1 MFSVRVQSNLIVR
14 SCKFA
19 VIGAAVCLLLF
30 GVWTANSSGARFQ
43 QRQTPPAQIY
53 APDAQGFE
61 KFVQPALADSC
72 SGCHNDRNASGGL
85 NLGLFTEAVTLTSR
99 RDEWEVILR
108 RVEAGEMPPEGAP
121 KDAAQLA
128 AMLGFLKKEFER
140 ADRLVKPDPGRIV
153 ARRLNRVEYQ
163 NTVRDLLGVSY
174 RADREF
180 PRDDEGEGFDNI
192 ADLLSISPLLAE
204 KYMSAAATIAA
215 KAMGTETLPKPTEFG
230 YMVNSDP
237 KIRKHAEALIYYGQE
252 AWLLDAS
259 TLEFRHHVDYSGEY
273 RVHIDMAGSRG
284 KNGAPVKL
292 GLWMDGKVLESRMI
306 ETKTPTF
313 EGFGMYPYWGM
324 DTKLILPQGDH
335 TFRLG
340 IIGDEL
346 SKKMKEDDAF
356 NPRKNIYPYGI
367 KFFGPFPAKVESE
380 SRNRILICNPKL
392 GVACTR
398 KIVRNLARRAFRR
411 TVTSAELAALM
422 RFVKTAETPEQ
433 GIQNAI
439 RAMLVSPHFL
449 FRIERDPNSQKD
461 VRKIS
466 DTELASRLSYFLW
479 SSMPDDELL
488 RLAESQRLRAPG
500 VLAAQVKRMIADPKS
515 VALAENFAGQWLQL
529 RNLDSLR
536 PDAEKFPDWGAE
548 LREAMK
554 AETRMFFEHVLRENQ
569 PVTDFLNAR
578 YTFLNERLAKHYG
591 IGNVTGPDFRR
602 VELATNERGGI
613 TSHGSVLAVSSYPTR
628 TSVVLRGKYILDN
641 IFNTPPPPA
650 PPNVPV
656 LDEAAVGSSASLR
669 KQMEA
674 HRANPACAA
683 CHNKLDPMGFALENY
698 DAIGRWRAMDG
709 KFPVDASGAIPRG
722 KSFTNPAEF
731 RAALLAKTPEFAQAL
746 TEKLMVYALGRGLER
761 FDKPTIAA
769 IQPKLAVSEYRF
781 QVLIQEIVN
790 SLPFQARRGE
800 TLQAEANTSKGVAH
814 R

>member
-43 QRQTPPAQIY
+43 QRQTQPAQAY
-53 APDAQGFE
+53 AADTPGFE
-61 KFVQPALADSC
+61 KFVLPALADSC

-85 NLGLFTEAVTLTSR
+85 NLGLFTEPVTLTSR

-215 KAMGTETLPKPTEFG
+215 KAMGTEPLPKPTEFG

-273 RVHIDMAGSRG
+273 RVRIDMAGSRG
-284 KNGAPVKL
+284 KNGAPLKL
-292 GLWMDGKVLESRMI
+292 GLWMDGKLLESRMI

-324 DTKLILPQGDH
+324 DTKLVLPQGDY

-346 SKKMKEDDAF
+346 SKQMKEDDAF

-380 SRNRILICNPKL
+380 SRKQILVCNPKL
-392 GVACTR
+392 GPVCTR
-398 KIVRNLARRAFRR
+398 KIVRSLARRAFRR
-411 TVTSAELAALM
+411 TVTSAEIAALM

-449 FRIERDPNSQKD
+449 FRIERDPNLQQD

-466 DTELASRLSYFLW
+466 DLELASRLSYFLW

-554 AETRMFFEHVLRENQ
+554 SETRMFFEHVLRENQ

-591 IGNVTGPDFRR
+591 IPNVTGPDLRR
-602 VELATNERGGI
+602 VELTTNERGGI
-613 TSHGSVLAVSSYPTR
+613 TAHGSVLVVSSYPTR

-674 HRANPACAA
+674 HRANPSCAA

-698 DAIGRWRAMDG
+698 DAIGRWRTMDG

-722 KSFTNPAEF
+722 KSFTNPTEF
-731 RAALLAKTPEFAQAL
+731 RAALVAKTPEFAQAL
-746 TEKLMVYALGRGLER
+746 TEKMMIYALGRGLER

-769 IQPKLAVSEYRF
+769 IQPKLAVSKYRF
-781 QVLIQEIVN
+781 QVLIQEIVS

-814 R
+814 

>member
-1 MFSVRVQSNLIVR
+1 
-14 SCKFA
+14 
-19 VIGAAVCLLLF
+19 
-30 GVWTANSSGARFQ
+30 
-43 QRQTPPAQIY
+43 
-53 APDAQGFE
+53 
-61 KFVQPALADSC
+61 
-72 SGCHNDRNASGGL
+72 
-85 NLGLFTEAVTLTSR
+85 
-99 RDEWEVILR
+99 
-108 RVEAGEMPPEGAP
+108 
-121 KDAAQLA
+121 
-128 AMLGFLKKEFER
+128 
-140 ADRLVKPDPGRIV
+140 
-153 ARRLNRVEYQ
+153 
-163 NTVRDLLGVSY
+163 
-174 RADREF
+174 
-180 PRDDEGEGFDNI
+180 
-192 ADLLSISPLLAE
+192 
-204 KYMSAAATIAA
+204 
-215 KAMGTETLPKPTEFG
+215 
-230 YMVNSDP
+230 
-237 KIRKHAEALIYYGQE
+237 
-252 AWLLDAS
+252 
-259 TLEFRHHVDYSGEY
+259 
-273 RVHIDMAGSRG
+273 
-284 KNGAPVKL
+284 
-292 GLWMDGKVLESRMI
+292 
-306 ETKTPTF
+306 
-313 EGFGMYPYWGM
+313 
-324 DTKLILPQGDH
+324 
-335 TFRLG
+335 
-340 IIGDEL
+340 
-346 SKKMKEDDAF
+346 
-356 NPRKNIYPYGI
+356 
-367 KFFGPFPAKVESE
+367 
-380 SRNRILICNPKL
+380 
-392 GVACTR
+392 
-398 KIVRNLARRAFRR
+398 VRNLARRAFRR

-449 FRIERDPNSQKD
+449 FRIERDPNSQQD

-554 AETRMFFEHVLRENQ
+554 AETRLFFEHVLRENQ

-591 IGNVTGPDFRR
+591 IANVTGPDFRR
-602 VELATNERGGI
+602 VDLATDERGGI
-613 TSHGSVLAVSSYPTR
+613 TAHGSVLVVSSYPTR

-731 RAALLAKTPEFAQAL
+731 RAALVAKTPEFAQAL
-746 TEKLMVYALGRGLER
+746 TEKMMVYALGRGLER

-769 IQPKLAVSEYRF
+769 IQPKLAASEYRF
-781 QVLIQEIVN
+781 QMLIQEIVN
-790 SLPFQARRGE
+790 SLPFQARRSE
-800 TLQAEANTSKGVAH
+800 DWQAESGKSSMD
-814 R
+814 

>member
-1 MFSVRVQSNLIVR
+1 MFRVRVQSNLIVR

-43 QRQTPPAQIY
+43 QRQATPAQAY

-121 KDAAQLA
+121 KDAAELSV
-128 AMLGFLKKEFER
+128 MLGFLKKEFER

-273 RVHIDMAGSRG
+273 RVRIDMAGSRG
-284 KNGAPVKL
+284 KNGAPLKL
-292 GLWMDGKVLESRMI
+292 GLWMDGKLLESRMI

-367 KFFGPFPAKVESE
+367 KFFGPFPAKVESA
-380 SRNRILICNPKL
+380 SRKQVLICNPKL

-449 FRIERDPNSQKD
+449 FRIERDPNAQQN

-466 DTELASRLSYFLW
+466 DIELASRLSYFLW

-554 AETRMFFEHVLRENQ
+554 AETRLFFEHVLRENQ
-569 PVTDFLNAR
+569 PVTDFLNAH

-591 IGNVTGPDFRR
+591 IANVTGPDFRR
-602 VELATNERGGI
+602 VDLATNERGGI

-650 PPNVPV
+650 PPNVPT

>member
-43 QRQTPPAQIY
+43 QRQTPSAQMY

-121 KDAAQLA
+121 KDAAELSV
-128 AMLGFLKKEFER
+128 MLGFLKKEFER

-273 RVHIDMAGSRG
+273 RVRIDMAGSRG

-292 GLWMDGKVLESRMI
+292 GLWMDGRLLESRMI

-346 SKKMKEDDAF
+346 SKQMKEDDAF

-367 KFFGPFPAKVESE
+367 KFFGPFPAKVESA
-380 SRNRILICNPKL
+380 SRKQILVCNPKL
-392 GVACTR
+392 GPVCTR
-398 KIVRNLARRAFRR
+398 KIVRSLARRAFRR
-411 TVTSAELAALM
+411 IVTSAEIASLM

-449 FRIERDPNSQKD
+449 FRIERDPNSQQD

-554 AETRMFFEHVLRENQ
+554 AETRMFFEHVLRENR

-591 IGNVTGPDFRR
+591 IANVIGPDFRR
-602 VELATNERGGI
+602 VELTTNERGGI
-613 TSHGSVLAVSSYPTR
+613 TAHGSVLAVSSYPTR

-698 DAIGRWRAMDG
+698 DAIGRWRTMDG

-731 RAALLAKTPEFAQAL
+731 RAALVAKTPEFTQAL

-769 IQPKLAVSEYRF
+769 IQPKLAASEYRF

-800 TLQAEANTSKGVAH
+800 VLQAAARKH
-814 R
+814 